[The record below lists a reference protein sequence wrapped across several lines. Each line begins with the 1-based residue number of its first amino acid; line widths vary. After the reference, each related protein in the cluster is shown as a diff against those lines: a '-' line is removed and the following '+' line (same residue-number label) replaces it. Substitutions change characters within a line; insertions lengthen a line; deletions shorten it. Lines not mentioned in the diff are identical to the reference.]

1 MARSPYFEAKINR
14 WCDEKRELVIDDC
27 DIPTF
32 NIIVDYIYGGAL
44 PASLKP
50 IGYNRPL
57 TGRLFPQ
64 TRKEVLNQ
72 VRAAAIKK
80 DEGLWKLLKVSDKLQ
95 MMDLRKEIEE
105 LLVKTVDN
113 WPPRFTPSMRFLKMA
128 ERYDCERLLMVCAR
142 KTTVRSNLL
151 QKNFCAELIKDL
163 PKFTAALLVAF
174 REQAT
179 PTYPP
184 L

>member
-14 WCDEKRELVIDDC
+14 WCDGKKELVIDDC

-32 NIIVDYIYGGAL
+32 NIIVDYMYGGAI
-44 PASLKP
+44 PGSLEP
-50 IGYNRPL
+50 IGYNRL
-57 TGRLFPQ
+57 VNGRILLQ
-64 TRKEVLNQ
+64 TREEVLNYL
-72 VRAAAIKK
+72 RAAASKK
-80 DEGLWKLLKVSDKLQ
+80 VEGLSKLLKVSDKLQ
-95 MMDLRKEIEE
+95 MMDLKKEIEE
-105 LLVKTVDN
+105 LLIKTVDN